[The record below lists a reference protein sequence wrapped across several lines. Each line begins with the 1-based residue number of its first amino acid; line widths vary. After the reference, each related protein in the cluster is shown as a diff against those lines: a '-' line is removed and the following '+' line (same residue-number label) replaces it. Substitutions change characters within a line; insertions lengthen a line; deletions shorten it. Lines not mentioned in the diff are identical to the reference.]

1 MKELIIDKNESEQRL
16 DRFLKK
22 YLKEAPNSFIYKMI
36 RKKNI
41 KLNGKRAQIDT
52 ILAKGDTVQLY
63 LSDETIE
70 KFRGEDEI
78 IKSTFKPKIVY
89 EDNNI
94 ILMNKPVGILSHSE
108 KKNSYD
114 NMVDSMI
121 NYLYLKG
128 EYNPKLEK
136 TFVPA
141 ICNRLDR
148 NTSGII
154 IGAKNSQTLR
164 LINEALRNNYID
176 RYYKTIVIGE
186 IKEEKIIEGYLTK
199 DGELNKVEVSKKE
212 DEDSKKISTR
222 IKPLITKSEYSLL
235 EIQLLTGRTHQIR
248 AHLAYIGHPIIG
260 DFKYGNR
267 QINEYFK
274 KEFGLKNQILHGYK
288 VIFNGLDKPLNYL
301 NQREFTSSPGNTY
314 ISIERKLFGN

>member
-1 MKELIIDKNESEQRL
+1 LKELIIDKNESEQRL

-212 DEDSKKISTR
+212 DEDSKEISTR

-274 KEFGLKNQILHGYK
+274 KKFGLKNQILHGYK

-301 NQREFTSSPGNTY
+301 NQREFTSSPENTY
-314 ISIERKLFGN
+314 VNIERKLFRN

>member
-1 MKELIIDKNESEQRL
+1 MKELFIDKNESGQRL

-22 YLKEAPNSFIYKMI
+22 YLKEAPNSFIYKML

-41 KLNGKRAQIDT
+41 KLNGKRAEIDT
-52 ILAKGDTVQLY
+52 ILVKGDTIQLY
-63 LSDETIE
+63 LADETIE

-78 IKSTFKPKIVY
+78 IKCTFKPEIIY

-94 ILMNKPVGILSHSE
+94 ILMNKPAGILSHSD
-108 KKNSYD
+108 KKDSYD
-114 NMVDSMI
+114 NMADSMI

-154 IGAKNSQTLR
+154 IGAKNAHSLR
-164 LINEALRNNYID
+164 LINAAIKNNYID
-176 RYYKTIVIGE
+176 RYYKTIVKGE
-186 IKEEKIIEGYLTK
+186 VKEEKIIEGYLTK
-199 DGELNKVEVSKKE
+199 DGELNKVKVLKKE
-212 DEDSKKISTR
+212 EEDSKKISTR
-222 IKPLITKSEYSLL
+222 IKPLITTSEYSLL

-288 VIFNGLDKPLNYL
+288 VIFNGLDKPLTYL
-301 NQREFTSSPGNTY
+301 NQREFTSSPDKTY
-314 ISIERKLFGN
+314 INIERKIFGN

>member
-1 MKELIIDKNESEQRL
+1 MKELFINKNESGQRL

-22 YLKEAPNSFIYKMI
+22 YLKEASNSFIYKMI

-52 ILAKGDTVQLY
+52 ILVKGDTVQLY
-63 LSDETIE
+63 LADETIE
-70 KFRGEDEI
+70 KFRGEAEI
-78 IKSTFKPKIVY
+78 IKSTFKPEIIY

-94 ILMNKPVGILSHSE
+94 ILMNKPSGILSHSE
-108 KKNSYD
+108 KKDSYD

-128 EYNPKLEK
+128 EYNPKIEK

-154 IGAKNSQTLR
+154 IGAKNSHSLR
-164 LINEALRNNYID
+164 LINTAIKNNHID
-176 RYYKTIVIGE
+176 RYYKTIVKGE
-186 IKEEKIIEGYLTK
+186 VKEEKIIEGYLTK
-199 DGELNKVEVSKKE
+199 DGELNKVKVLKKE

-222 IKPLITKSEYSLL
+222 IKPLITTSEYSLL

-288 VIFNGLDKPLNYL
+288 VIFNGLDEPLNYL
-301 NQREFTSSPGNTY
+301 NQKEFTSSPEKICMN
-314 ISIERKLFGN
+314 IETKLFRN

>member
-176 RYYKTIVIGE
+176 RYYKTIAIGQ

-212 DEDSKKISTR
+212 DEDSKEISTR